1 MNKVEY
7 IPGDLVTTNGVP
19 FGTTEGVV
27 YRVKA
32 TNPDRE
38 VKLKNGTVLK
48 GEIIL
53 KNTEKTKSRDKSYP
67 FYKWGA
73 WVKDIVPL
81 ELSSEILEKNG
92 WKYTKIAPSLYQYYK
107 DDIYIK
113 YDKLE
118 EKFKFDDL
126 YWSAYSF
133 EIPYVHTLQHLLFGL
148 GLKTEMEV

>member
-19 FGTTEGVV
+19 IGTTEGVV

-32 TNPDRE
+32 IHFDRE

-48 GEIIL
+48 GKIIL
-53 KNTEKTKSRDKSYP
+53 ENTEKTKSSDKSCP

-92 WKYTKIAPSLYQYYK
+92 WKPNDMMPYPTYFKGKTSEYVLTFDGYFWRFKYDGRFLPVE
-107 DDIYIK
+107 IK
-113 YDKLE
+113 Y
-118 EKFKFDDL
+118 
-126 YWSAYSF
+126 
-133 EIPYVHTLQHLLFGL
+133 IHQLQHLLFGL
-148 GLKTEMEV
+148 GLNSKMEV

>member
-1 MNKVEY
+1 MEQNIY
-7 IPGDLVTTNGVP
+7 IPGDLITTNGVP

-32 TNPDRE
+32 MHPDRE

-53 KNTEKTKSRDKSYP
+53 ENTEKTKSSDKSYP

-92 WKYTKIAPSLYQYYK
+92 WKPNDMMPYPTYSKGKTSEYVLTFDK
-107 DDIYIK
+107 DNWRFKYDGRFLPVEIK
-113 YDKLE
+113 Y
-118 EKFKFDDL
+118 
-126 YWSAYSF
+126 
-133 EIPYVHTLQHLLFGL
+133 IHQLQHLLFGL
-148 GLKTEMEV
+148 GFNSEMKV

>member
-1 MNKVEY
+1 MINEY
-7 IPGDLVTTNGVP
+7 IPGDLVMYNTKVNKIEETINTTYVELEDYAVSIP
-19 FGTTEGVV
+19 I
-27 YRVKA
+27 Y
-32 TNPDRE
+32 
-38 VKLKNGTVLK
+38 
-48 GEIIL
+48 
-53 KNTEKTKSRDKSYP
+53 
-67 FYKWGA
+67 
-73 WVKDIVPL
+73 DIKPIPL
-81 ELSSEILEKNG
+81 TPEILQKNG